1 MPQVRASQLVGK
13 TIRLNKQAPF
23 YRVFDINNLGDRA
36 KPVSNMLPVGY
47 QFVVDTFITSGPA
60 YTSSYGVKYAARKND
75 YLTFFGKDK
84 EYYAIKVQDISVGA
98 KGLKEAGVKTVKQEE
113 KEEQE
118 AAQTPLDKLFTGF
131 GKFAN
136 FAKYLT
142 IGIAAVWATGYI
154 IKQTKK

>member
-1 MPQVRASQLVGK
+1 MPVIRVNQLQGK
-13 TIRLNKQAPF
+13 TLRLRKPVSF
-23 YRVFDINNLGDRA
+23 YRVFDINNIGDKA

-47 QFVVDTFITSGPA
+47 QLLVDSYLTKGPA
-60 YTSSYGVKYAARKND
+60 YTSSYGVKYAARKDD
-75 YLTFFGKDK
+75 YLTFFGKNK
-84 EYYAIKVQDISVGA
+84 EYYAIKTQDISVGA
-98 KGLKEAGVKTVKQEE
+98 KGLKEAGVKTVKEE
-113 KEEQE
+113 QKEEQE

-154 IKQTKK
+154 IKQTKQ

>member
-1 MPQVRASQLVGK
+1 MPLIRASQIQGK
-13 TIRLNKQAPF
+13 TITLKQPAKF
-23 YRVFDINNLGDRA
+23 YRVFDINNLGDKA
-36 KPVSNMLPVGY
+36 KPVSNMIPAGY
-47 QFVVDTFITSGPA
+47 QLLVDTYITKGPA
-60 YTSSYGVKYAARKND
+60 YTSSYGVKYAPRKDD
-75 YLTFFGKDK
+75 YFTFFGKDK
-84 EYYAIKVQDISVGA
+84 EYYAIKVQDIKVGA
-98 KGLKEAGVKTVKQEE
+98 KGYKEAGVKTVKEEE

-154 IKQTKK
+154 IKQTKQ